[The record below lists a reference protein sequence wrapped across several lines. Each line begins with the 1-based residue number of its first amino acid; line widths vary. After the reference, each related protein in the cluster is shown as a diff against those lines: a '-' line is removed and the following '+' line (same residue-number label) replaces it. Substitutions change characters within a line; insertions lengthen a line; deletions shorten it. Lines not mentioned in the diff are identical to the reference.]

1 MNSLKGQL
9 LIATPR
15 MSDPNFARAVILMV
29 EHDGDGA
36 WGLIL
41 NRPTQLTVRAAWEQ
55 VSQTRCGTEGMIF
68 QGGPCDGSLMVIHTL
83 AAASQIEVCEGV
95 HVALQVDKVEWLV
108 AQGVEPAKFV
118 AGYAGWAQGQLEAEL
133 TTDSW
138 FTSPATA
145 DLVFDGN
152 EDLWETLMVVQRWAA
167 VGVRS
172 LRAKLIPADPSLN

>member
-9 LIATPR
+9 LIATPG
-15 MSDPNFARAVILMV
+15 MSDPNFARTVILMV
-29 EHDGDGA
+29 EHDRDGA

-55 VSQTRCGTEGMIF
+55 ISQSRCGAEGVIF
-68 QGGPCDGSLMVIHTL
+68 QGGPCTGSLMVIH
-83 AAASQIEVCEGV
+83 SQAGNAQVEVCEGV
-95 HVALQVDKVEWLV
+95 HVALQVDQVERLV
-108 AQGVEPAKFV
+108 AQGAEPAKFV
-118 AGYAGWAQGQLEAEL
+118 AGYAGWMQGQLEAEL
-133 TTDSW
+133 TTDAW

-145 DLVFDGN
+145 DLVFDDN
-152 EDLWETLMVVQRWAA
+152 EDLWDMLMVVRRWAA